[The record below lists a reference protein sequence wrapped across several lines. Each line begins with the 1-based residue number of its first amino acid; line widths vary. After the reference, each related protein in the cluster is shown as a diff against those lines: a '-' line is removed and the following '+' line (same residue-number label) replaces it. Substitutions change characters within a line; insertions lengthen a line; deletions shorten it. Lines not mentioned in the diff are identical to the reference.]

1 VRNAATTTSTRSAP
15 RTGSWVAAEIKVV
28 VPGCSPRELRGMVQ
42 SLSDGIEV
50 GVSGR

>member
-1 VRNAATTTSTRSAP
+1 
-15 RTGSWVAAEIKVV
+15 VAAGIKVV

-50 GVSGR
+50 EVSGW